1 MNRRDPGLA
10 PLWMGSATALLLAWA
25 CAASAQF
32 ASPVGLW
39 KTYSD
44 RTGEADGLVRIVEER
59 GEFVGRVEKVFSP
72 PNDSPNPL
80 CGRCPGELRDQPVV
94 GIAVLRGVRRRQDG
108 YTEGTILDPD
118 EGENYR
124 CTLTLKEA
132 GRRLE
137 IHGFIGLPLFGR
149 TQVWT
154 RVE

>member
-1 MNRRDPGLA
+1 MGRRFA
-10 PLWMGSATALLLAWA
+10 VFALFVWV
-25 CAASAQF
+25 CTASAQI

-59 GEFVGRVEKVFSP
+59 GEFLGRVEKVLSP
-72 PNDSPNPL
+72 PSDSPNLL
-80 CGRCPGELRDQPVV
+80 CERCTGDLRNKPVV
-94 GIAVLRGVRRRQDG
+94 GMTILRGVKRAQDG
-108 YTEGTILDPD
+108 LTEGIILDPND
-118 EGENYR
+118 GEDYR
-124 CTLTLKEA
+124 CTLTLKDA

-137 IHGFIGLPLFGR
+137 VRGFIGLPLFGR